1 VHRHTRVRPA
11 AHRERAD
18 RPRSLPTYLPSR
30 KSLLVALGIVVLAVG
45 AYAAA
50 LETSMFAVRT
60 LDIVGGSPRA
70 QEELRTALA
79 PELGRSL
86 LRVDSAEIARRVAPL
101 PDVIDVSYDRRFP
114 HTLHIRVRAE
124 RPVMLLRRGKTDT
137 WLVSAR
143 GRVMR
148 QLRTA
153 KLSSLP
159 RVWVPTSTS
168 VTVGETLAP
177 KAGGLAAAALA
188 PLERGTF
195 PTPVRFVREQGT
207 DLTFIL
213 GSGLE
218 IRLGGLGDLR
228 LKLAISRRILQTVKA
243 DSSSTGYLDV
253 SVPERPVI
261 SGSNAQVSTGG
272 LG

>member
-1 VHRHTRVRPA
+1 VPPNTRVRVA

-18 RPRSLPTYLPSR
+18 RSRSLPAYLPSR
-30 KSLLVALGIVVLAVG
+30 KSLLVALAFAVLAAG

-50 LETSMFAVRT
+50 LETSMFAVRK
-60 LDIVGGSPRA
+60 LDIVGGSPRV
-70 QEELRTALA
+70 QDELRAALA

-86 LRVDSAEIARRVAPL
+86 LRIDSAEIARRVAPL

-114 HTLHIRVRAE
+114 HTLHVRVRAE
-124 RPVMLLRRGKTDT
+124 RPVLLLRRGKADT

-148 QLRTA
+148 RLRTA

-159 RVWVPTSTS
+159 RVWVPTSTN
-168 VTVGETLAP
+168 VTVGQTLAP
-177 KAGGLAAAALA
+177 RSGGLAAAALA
-188 PLERGTF
+188 PLSHGTF
-195 PTPVRFVREQGT
+195 PTPVRFVRETGSE
-207 DLTFIL
+207 LTLVL

-228 LKLAISRRILQTVKA
+228 LKLAISRRILQAVKA
-243 DSSSTGYLDV
+243 DTSSTGYLDV

-261 SGSNAQVSTGG
+261 AGSNAQVSTGG
-272 LG
+272 